1 MRVKYDMRT
10 TYSISK
16 RRMSM
21 AVIMVSQEEMD
32 NKKMDMS
39 STIVERLFDLREIV
53 HNLDDSS
60 IKTQSLIA
68 IDSIDKIARDL
79 KDIIYKE
86 ALK

>member
-32 NKKMDMS
+32 SKKMDMAN
-39 STIVERLFDLREIV
+39 TIVERLFDLKEILR
-53 HNLDDSS
+53 NLDDSS
-60 IKTQSLIA
+60 TKTQGLIA
-68 IDSIDKIARDL
+68 VDSIDKIARDL